1 MPDKPEGKPTE
12 AKPTEAKLVAPRRFR
27 GIRKQVSTFLVTA
40 VLGFVGVVGLVA
52 WKQGMFVDHTS
63 IYFHAPDA
71 LNISK
76 GMPVRLHGVPVGSVR
91 DVILADRGGVRVRL
105 GINSDY
111 VKRLTRSSQARLT
124 REGYVGATSIQ
135 IVNGPADADQTPAAE
150 GEEIRFVAQ
159 KGMAD
164 MLDEVRQQMTPAFQA
179 RREAAAE
186 MANPD
191 SDFRRSVTAM
201 RDLMEELPPAT
212 RELRDVLAQT
222 NRTMIT
228 LDRQASSV
236 GKQAEATLTLLARV
250 GAQTEQQL
258 PLIAGKLATTLDS
271 LDATAAQVRETTR
284 ANGEALREILASTP
298 ELVRGGSEIVRDTQ
312 ELTSAAR
319 RTWFLR
325 DYIEPSAMRTLPVDS
340 FESFGKR

>member
-1 MPDKPEGKPTE
+1 MVEKIET
-12 AKPTEAKLVAPRRFR
+12 KLVAPRRFR

-40 VLGFVGVVGLVA
+40 VLGFAGVVGLVA
-52 WKQGMFVDHTS
+52 WKQGLFVDHTNV
-63 IYFHAPDA
+63 YFHAPDA
-71 LNISK
+71 LNISR
-76 GMPVRLHGVPVGSVR
+76 GMPVRLHGVPVGTVR
-91 DVILADRGGVRVRL
+91 DVTLADRGGVRVRL

-111 VKRLTRSSQARLT
+111 VRRLTRSSVARLT

-135 IVNGPADADQTPAAE
+135 IVTGPADADQTPAAE

-179 RREAAAE
+179 LREAAAE
-186 MANPD
+186 MANPE
-191 SDFRRSVTAM
+191 SDLRRSVTAM
-201 RDLMEELPPAT
+201 RELMEELPPAT
-212 RELRDVLAQT
+212 RELREVMAQT
-222 NRTMIT
+222 NKTMINVSRHADNIGRQTETT
-228 LDRQASSV
+228 LAVLQ
-236 GKQAEATLTLLARV
+236 RV
-250 GAQTEQQL
+250 GEQTEQNL
-258 PLIAGKLATTLDS
+258 PMIAGKLATTLDS

-298 ELVRGGSEIVRDTQ
+298 ELMRGGSEVVRDTQ
-312 ELTSAAR
+312 EIASAAR

>member
-1 MPDKPEGKPTE
+1 
-12 AKPTEAKLVAPRRFR
+12 
-27 GIRKQVSTFLVTA
+27 
-40 VLGFVGVVGLVA
+40 
-52 WKQGMFVDHTS
+52 MFVQHTN

-91 DVILADRGGVRVRL
+91 DVALADRGGVRVRI

-111 VKRLTRSSQARLT
+111 VPRLTRSSQARLT

-135 IVNGPADADQTPAAE
+135 IVNGPADSDQTPAAE

-179 RREAAAE
+179 LREAAAE
-186 MANPD
+186 MADPG
-191 SDFRRSVTAM
+191 SDFRRSITAL
-201 RDLMEELPPAT
+201 REVMEVLPPAT
-212 RELRDVLAQT
+212 RELRQVLAQT
-222 NRTMIT
+222 NRTMVT
-228 LDRQASSV
+228 VSQ
-236 GKQAEATLTLLARV
+236 QAESIGRQTEQTLSVLARV
-250 GAQTEQQL
+250 GEQSEQHL
-258 PLIAGKLATTLDS
+258 PVLAGKLSTTLEG
-271 LDATAAQVRETTR
+271 LDATAAQLRETTR

-298 ELVRGGSEIVRDTQ
+298 ELLRGGAEVVRDTQ

-319 RTWFLR
+319 QTWLLR
-325 DYIEPSAMRTLPVDS
+325 DYIQPSEMRTLPVDS

>member
-1 MPDKPEGKPTE
+1 MEEKQ
-12 AKPTEAKLVAPRRFR
+12 EAKLSAPRRFR
-27 GIRKQVSTFLVTA
+27 GIRKQVNMFLITA
-40 VLGFVGVVGLVA
+40 LLGFFGVIGLVA
-52 WKQGMFVDHTS
+52 WKQGLFVQQTN

-91 DVILADRGGVRVRL
+91 EVVLADYGGVRVRI
-105 GINSDY
+105 GINRDY
-111 VKRLTRSSQARLT
+111 ISRLPRSSQARLT

-135 IVNGPADADQTPAAE
+135 IITGPADADRTPAAE

-164 MLDEVRQQMTPAFQA
+164 MLDEVRQQLTPAFQEL
-179 RREAAAE
+179 RMAAAE
-186 MANPD
+186 LSDPD

-201 RDLMEELPPAT
+201 REMLEEMPPAT
-212 RELRDVLAQT
+212 REMREVLKET
-222 NRTMIT
+222 NRTMVT
-228 LDRQASSV
+228 LGRQAERI
-236 GKQAEATLTLLARV
+236 GKHTEDTLSILARV

-258 PLIAGKLATTLDS
+258 PLLAGKLSTTLDS

-284 ANGEALREILASTP
+284 ASGEALREILASTP
-298 ELVRGGSEIVRDTQ
+298 ELVRGGAEVVRDTQ
-312 ELTSAAR
+312 ELATAAR
-319 RTWFLR
+319 RTWLLR
-325 DYIEPSAMRTLPVDS
+325 DYIEPTSMRTLPVDS